1 MDPKASGRVLVVDDE
16 EDLGR
21 ILKFALAAAGHEVLL
36 ALDGSEGLRMA
47 REESP
52 DLILLDL
59 MLPKIDGYKVCRM
72 LKFDERYRHIPVVIL
87 SARTQEV
94 DKKMAQETGA
104 DLFITK
110 PYNLNEILGA
120 IHQLLQTSPTYLKKA
135 S

>member
-1 MDPKASGRVLVVDDE
+1 MDGKASGRILVVDDE

-21 ILKFALAAAGHEVLL
+21 ILKFALMAAGHEVLL
-36 ALDGSEGLRMA
+36 ATDGAEGLRMA
-47 REESP
+47 REDSP
-52 DLILLDL
+52 DLVLLDL

-72 LKFDERYRHIPVVIL
+72 LKFDERYKQIPIVIL

-94 DKKMAQETGA
+94 DKQMARETGA

-110 PYNLNEILGA
+110 PYNLNEILST
-120 IHQLLQTSPTYLKKA
+120 IQQLLRTSPTYLKKA

>member
-1 MDPKASGRVLVVDDE
+1 MENKAVGRILVVDDE

-21 ILKFALAAAGHEVLL
+21 ILKFALMAASHEVLL
-36 ALDGSEGLRMA
+36 ATDGAEGLKQA
-47 REESP
+47 REASP

-72 LKFDERYRHIPVVIL
+72 LKFDERYKSIPIVIL
-87 SARTQEV
+87 SARTQQT
-94 DKKMAQETGA
+94 DKDLAKDCGA

-110 PYNLNEILGA
+110 PYNLDEILST
-120 IHQLLQTSPTYLKKA
+120 IQSLLATSPSYLKKA